1 LQIAE
6 GFPGECRRCFFF
18 DSPDGVLSLL
28 LITTSPILVFT
39 SESTKVDFASR
50 YIDYAYEK
58 VDLIKAGKL
67 PQSEA
72 MDLTGPTSE
81 GVVLMNQ
88 LEISINRS
96 LNNVW
101 YAPSGQSNYSRMF
114 SWGVQA
120 GYHEPNITY
129 RGLLAALGSITN
141 QVLRQ
146 YNSKMTSTCTY
157 SGLTGAGRMS
167 LPVQLVHATTA
178 LVGAII
184 FLCTALMV
192 VSRLLRTLRGEKLT
206 IFQTAARIL
215 LSEPTRI
222 AYLCEWLSK
231 VRTTVR
237 EDEAGLL
244 AVMGTARVRIG
255 EKSKTTGDEEGGSLW
270 IGPKGETLK
279 IRKSRKYRGVENTG
293 GHPMV
298 KNWHLGLRTSQHMSE
313 TSSTGGGLQE
323 KASNDYEMHHDD
335 DHDDEEI

>member
-1 LQIAE
+1 LHIAE
-6 GFPGECRRCFFF
+6 GFPGEFHLFFWVCPNV
-18 DSPDGVLSLL
+18 SEVLL
-28 LITTSPILVFT
+28 LILFFSSISVFT
-39 SESTKVDFASR
+39 PESTKVDYASR
-50 YIDYAYEK
+50 YIDYAYQK

-72 MDLTGPTSE
+72 IDLTTPTSE
-81 GVVLMNQ
+81 GVILMNQ
-88 LEISINRS
+88 LETSINRS
-96 LNNVW
+96 LNSVW
-101 YAPSGQSNYSRMF
+101 YAPSGETNYSRIF

-129 RGLLAALGSITN
+129 RALLAALGSITN

-215 LSEPTRI
+215 LSKPTRI
-222 AYLCEWLSK
+222 AYLCEWVSK

-255 EKSKTTGDEEGGSLW
+255 EKSKTAGDKEGGSLW

-279 IRKSRKYRGVENTG
+279 IRKSRKYHSVENTD

-298 KNWHLGLRTSQHMSE
+298 KSWHLGLRTSQHMSE

-323 KASNDYEMHHDD
+323 KASNDYDMHHEDD
-335 DHDDEEI
+335 RDEDD